1 MKFYEITENDKVFPG
16 EYVLHVPSNQVV
28 LCGSFDRMNNKM
40 RVLANGRM
48 MIDSISNFR
57 KIQANKKDR
66 QKMRRCRRCKG
77 K

>member
-48 MIDSISNFR
+48 MIDFISNFR

-66 QKMRRCRRCKG
+66 QKTRRCRRCKG